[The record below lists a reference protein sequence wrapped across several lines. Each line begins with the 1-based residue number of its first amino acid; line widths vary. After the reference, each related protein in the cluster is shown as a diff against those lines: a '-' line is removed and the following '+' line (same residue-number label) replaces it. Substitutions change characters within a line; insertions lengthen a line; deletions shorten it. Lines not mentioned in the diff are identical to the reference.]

1 MTKIMILAGGTGG
14 HVMPALAV
22 AEELA
27 NQQVELS
34 WIGTV
39 KGLESRLVPMAGIAL
54 DTISVRGLRGRGMT
68 GLLKL
73 PFMMARAM
81 SQAFRI
87 IRKRQPDAIVGM
99 GGFVSGPGGL
109 MGAVMG
115 LPLLL
120 HEQNSVAGW
129 TNRFLA
135 KIARVVMSGFPCP
148 RGIRQ
153 SVWTG
158 NPVRSSIS
166 GIPGPAERLSGISS
180 MTRILVLGGSQGA
193 AVFNRDLPELL
204 GKSGLDNLE
213 VWHQC
218 GERDAS
224 TIVAEYE
231 RLGIEC
237 RVDRFIDDMA
247 DAYAWSHAVICRA
260 GAMTIA
266 EICCAGVAAILVPYP
281 HAVDDHQAVNAEFL
295 VNHRAALMFREQEW
309 HRGDWLAD
317 LKRLMET
324 PGALIAMASAARALG
339 KPEASRSVAKT
350 CLEAACASL

>member
-1 MTKIMILAGGTGG
+1 MTRIMILAGGTGG

-22 AEELA
+22 AEDLA
-27 NQQVELS
+27 EQQVELS
-34 WIGTV
+34 WVGSV
-39 KGLESRLVPMAGIAL
+39 GGLESRLVPLAGIAY
-54 DTISVRGLRGRGMT
+54 DTISIRGLRGRGVI

-81 SQAFRI
+81 SQVFGI
-87 IRKRQPDAIVGM
+87 IRKRKPDAIIGM

-109 MGAVMG
+109 TGVVMG

-135 KIARVVMSGFPCP
+135 RVAKVVMSGFPSP
-148 RGIRQ
+148 RGINQ

-166 GIPGPAERLSGISS
+166 GIPDPAERLSGISPLN
-180 MTRILVLGGSQGA
+180 RILVLGGSQGA
-193 AVFNRDLPELL
+193 AAFNTDLPEYL
-204 GKSGLDNLE
+204 GRLELDSLQ

-218 GERDAS
+218 GQRDAS
-224 TIVAEYE
+224 LITAEYE
-231 RLGIEC
+231 RRGIEC
-237 RVDRFIDDMA
+237 RVDQFIDDMA
-247 DAYAWSHAVICRA
+247 DAYAWSHVVICRA

-281 HAVDDHQAVNAEFL
+281 YAVDDHQAVNAEFL
-295 VNHRAALMFREQEW
+295 VRNQAGLMFREQEW
-309 HRGDWLAD
+309 HKGDWLTD
-317 LKRLMET
+317 LKRLLKNPDE
-324 PGALIAMASAARALG
+324 LIQIASAARTLG

-350 CLEAACASL
+350 CMEVACASS